1 MSGSIRL
8 SFEASP
14 AALELATAT
23 STQFTANAGLAA
35 DDAERVQRAV
45 QVFVAFSVHQSYH
58 DVSGGEIELSLDL
71 VPNGVQVAVHDWGRP
86 WRRGG
91 GSFGPLPPELAEA
104 AELDAE
110 AQLDNL
116 ADEGKLLTLQI
127 PCTHDAN
134 ARLATAPT
142 KPARTP
148 KQLDHH
154 SENEVEIR
162 LATPEDADAICGL
175 LYDNYGLDYVHAEF
189 YRPVI
194 IAIGIERGILASTV
208 AYAGDELVGHIAL
221 FGSGPMSTMGSGEA
235 PEMAAALIAEEWRGL
250 WLYNRLHDFAVA
262 NARSLGVSA
271 VFGQSTTAHVVSQRL
286 GVGSGYQFTAVMI
299 GGAPPTMAK
308 GQTKR
313 GAQVSARG
321 GLAYAVLPLAASPVL
336 TATLPEQYAA
346 VLRRIAEEAG
356 YAIVAPDGADP
367 AGPAAEEPADRTLDP
382 GRRDAPQLPARG
394 PGHSLDGAQPRPGLG
409 PHHAAGHRVDA
420 IEPRQ
425 VDHHATV
432 QRDALPGV
440 PGARAPRNDRH
451 PGAEAG
457 PHHGAQIID
466 RAGSHRQVS
475 LLAIQLAAQDRG
487 IPVEV
492 LRQPGQG
499 VPAVDHLLGAE

>member
-14 AALELATAT
+14 TALQLATAT
-23 STQFTANAGLAA
+23 AAEFAAHAGLAA

-45 QVFVAFSVHQSYH
+45 QIFVAFSVHQSYEE
-58 DVSGGEIELSLDL
+58 VTGGEIELSLDL
-71 VPNGVQVAVHDWGRP
+71 DPNGVKVVVHDWGRP
-86 WRRGG
+86 WRRAG

-104 AELDAE
+104 AELDTG

-134 ARLATAPT
+134 AELATAPT
-142 KPARTP
+142 KSARTP

-154 SENEVEIR
+154 SEDEVEIR

-221 FGSGPMSTMGSGEA
+221 FGSGPMSTIGSGEA

-286 GVGSGYQFTAVMI
+286 GVGSGYRFTALMI
-299 GGAPPTMAK
+299 GGTPPTMAK
-308 GQTKR
+308 GQSKR
-313 GAQVSARG
+313 GTTFSSRG
-321 GLAYAVLPLAASPVL
+321 GLAYAVLPFDASPVL

-346 VLRRIAEEAG
+346 VLQRIADEAG
-356 YAIVAPDGADP
+356 YAIVAPDGAEPVGVEGAPVYWKQAGSEFVYVSGPHDLRAVEREFWAEDARRAETLYVDLDLTFDCSEAIEMLRERGFYLSGLIP
-367 AGPAAEEPADRTLDP
+367 AGRDGRDWLRMQRPQAAADIDGIRLLPEARWLLDEVLADRASVT
-382 GRRDAPQLPARG
+382 
-394 PGHSLDGAQPRPGLG
+394 
-409 PHHAAGHRVDA
+409 
-420 IEPRQ
+420 
-425 VDHHATV
+425 
-432 QRDALPGV
+432 
-440 PGARAPRNDRH
+440 
-451 PGAEAG
+451 
-457 PHHGAQIID
+457 
-466 RAGSHRQVS
+466 
-475 LLAIQLAAQDRG
+475 
-487 IPVEV
+487 
-492 LRQPGQG
+492 
-499 VPAVDHLLGAE
+499 

>member
-14 AALELATAT
+14 TALQLATAT
-23 STQFTANAGLAA
+23 ATQFTTNAGLAA

-45 QVFVAFSVHQSYH
+45 QIFVAFSVHQSYG
-58 DVSGGEIELSLDL
+58 DVSGGEIELNLDL
-71 VPNGVQVAVHDWGRP
+71 VPNGVEVAVHDWGRP
-86 WRRGG
+86 WRRAGG
-91 GSFGPLPPELAEA
+91 PFGPLPPELAEA
-104 AELDAE
+104 GGLDPG
-110 AQLDNL
+110 AQMDNL

-154 SENEVEIR
+154 SEDEVEIR

-175 LYDNYGLDYVHAEF
+175 LYDNYGLDYVHNEF

-194 IAIGIERGILASTV
+194 IAIGIERGVLASTV

-221 FGSGPMSTMGSGEA
+221 IGAGPMSTIGSGEA
-235 PEMAAALIAEEWRGL
+235 PEMAAALISEEWRGL

-262 NARSLGVSA
+262 HARSLGMSA

-286 GVGSGYQFTAVMI
+286 GVGSGYQFTALMI
-299 GGAPPTMAK
+299 GGTPPTMAK

-336 TATLPEQYAA
+336 RATLPEQYAT
-346 VLRRIAEEAG
+346 VLRRIADEAG
-356 YAIVAPDGADP
+356 YAIVAPAGAEP
-367 AGPAAEEPADRTLDP
+367 AGVEDAPVYWKQAGSEFVYVSDPHDLRAVEREFWAEDARRSETLYVDLDLAFDCSAVIEMLRERGFYLSGLIPAGRNGRDWLRMQRPQAAADIDGIRLLPDARWLLDEVLADRASVT
-382 GRRDAPQLPARG
+382 
-394 PGHSLDGAQPRPGLG
+394 
-409 PHHAAGHRVDA
+409 
-420 IEPRQ
+420 
-425 VDHHATV
+425 
-432 QRDALPGV
+432 
-440 PGARAPRNDRH
+440 
-451 PGAEAG
+451 
-457 PHHGAQIID
+457 
-466 RAGSHRQVS
+466 
-475 LLAIQLAAQDRG
+475 
-487 IPVEV
+487 
-492 LRQPGQG
+492 
-499 VPAVDHLLGAE
+499 

>member
-14 AALELATAT
+14 AALQLATAT
-23 STQFTANAGLAA
+23 AAEFAAHAGLAA
-35 DDAERVQRAV
+35 EDAKRVQRAV
-45 QVFVAFSVHQSYH
+45 QIFVAFSVQQSYQ
-58 DVSGGEIELSLDL
+58 DVAGGEIELSLDL
-71 VPNGVQVAVHDWGRP
+71 VPNGVQVEVHDWGRP

-104 AELDAE
+104 ADLDPD

-116 ADEGKLLTLQI
+116 ADEGKLLALQI
-127 PCTHDAN
+127 SCTHNAN
-134 ARLATAPT
+134 AELATAAVE
-142 KPARTP
+142 PAHTP

-154 SENEVEIR
+154 SEDEVKIR

-189 YRPVI
+189 YRPML

-235 PEMAAALIAEEWRGL
+235 AEMAAALIAEEWRGL

-286 GVGSGYQFTAVMI
+286 GVGSGYQFTALMI
-299 GGAPPTMAK
+299 GGTPPTMAK

-321 GLAYAVLPLAASPVL
+321 GLAYAVLPLHAAPVL
-336 TATLPEQYAA
+336 TAFLPAQYAA
-346 VLRRIAEEAG
+346 VLQRIADEAG
-356 YAIVAPDGADP
+356 YRMVTPDEADP
-367 AGPAAEEPADRTLDP
+367 AGVEDAPIYWKQAGSEFVYVSGPHDLRAVEREFWAEDARRAETLYVDLDLTFDCSEAIEMLRERGFYLSGLIPAGRDGRDWLRMQRPQAAADIDGIRLLPEARWLLAEVLADRASVT
-382 GRRDAPQLPARG
+382 
-394 PGHSLDGAQPRPGLG
+394 
-409 PHHAAGHRVDA
+409 
-420 IEPRQ
+420 
-425 VDHHATV
+425 
-432 QRDALPGV
+432 
-440 PGARAPRNDRH
+440 
-451 PGAEAG
+451 
-457 PHHGAQIID
+457 
-466 RAGSHRQVS
+466 
-475 LLAIQLAAQDRG
+475 
-487 IPVEV
+487 
-492 LRQPGQG
+492 
-499 VPAVDHLLGAE
+499 

>member
-14 AALELATAT
+14 AALRLADVTTVQFAT
-23 STQFTANAGLAA
+23 NAGLAI

-45 QVFVAFSVHQSYH
+45 QIFVAFSVHHSYK
-58 DVSGGEIELSLDL
+58 DVTGGEIELRLDL
-71 VPNGVQVAVHDWGRP
+71 EPNGVKVAVQDWGRP

-91 GSFGPLPPELAEA
+91 GSFGPLPSELAEA
-104 AELDAE
+104 AELDPD

-116 ADEGKLLTLQI
+116 ADEGKLLTLRI

-134 ARLATAPT
+134 AKLATAPT
-142 KPARTP
+142 KPARIP

-154 SENEVEIR
+154 SEDEVEVR
-162 LATPEDADAICGL
+162 LATAEDADAICEL

-262 NARSLGVSA
+262 HASSLGMSA

-299 GGAPPTMAK
+299 GGTPPTMAK

-367 AGPAAEEPADRTLDP
+367 AGVE
-382 GRRDAPQLPARG
+382 DAPIYWKQAGSEFVYVSGQHDLRAVEREFWAEDARRAETLYVD
-394 PGHSLDGAQPRPGLG
+394 LDLTFDCS
-409 PHHAAGHRVDA
+409 DA
-420 IEPRQ
+420 IEMLRDRGFYLSGLIPAGRNGRDW
-425 VDHHATV
+425 VRM
-432 QRDALPGV
+432 QRPQAAADIDGIRLLPE
-440 PGARAPRNDRH
+440 ARWLLDEVLA
-451 PGAEAG
+451 
-457 PHHGAQIID
+457 D
-466 RAGSHRQVS
+466 RASVT
-475 LLAIQLAAQDRG
+475 
-487 IPVEV
+487 
-492 LRQPGQG
+492 
-499 VPAVDHLLGAE
+499 